1 VIVLRSTMT
10 RQHATSR
17 LNRRAALKTL
27 FCASAALALNLQPR
41 RVSAD
46 AFAAGDLHLLAI
58 GDYGSQGKEQSNVSR
73 AMQKYVVD
81 HQLKTE
87 GLLLLGDNFY
97 GKMEGG
103 LASPRWQAG
112 FEAMHPAATFPGR
125 CWAVLG
131 NHDYHDNEGGQVTEL
146 AYARETI
153 GTRWTMP
160 AKWYRVDLPAVDPVM
175 TMLCLDSDLRS
186 VSGGSRSK
194 PRSSLT
200 AEEEEQQLDW
210 LRRELSGPRAPLT
223 LAIGHHPLYSN
234 GSHGDSK
241 GLIAAWGKLFQQHG
255 VHVYLAGHDH
265 DLQHLELDG
274 LKTSFV
280 VSGGGGARTR
290 KLKSD
295 RKTPFGQ
302 DVYGFSHLSFS
313 RERLIVR
320 HIDTSGTQVHAFAKL
335 ADGTVKLEV

>member
-1 VIVLRSTMT
+1 MT
-10 RQHATSR
+10 RQTSTAR
-17 LNRRAALKTL
+17 LTRRTALKTL

-41 RVSAD
+41 RVSAE
-46 AFAAGDLHLLAI
+46 AFTPGDLHLLAI

-73 AMQKYVVD
+73 AMQQYIAD
-81 HQLKTE
+81 HQLKPE
-87 GLLLLGDNFY
+87 GLLLVGDNFY

-103 LASPRWQAG
+103 LQSPRWQAG
-112 FEAMHPAATFPGR
+112 FESMYPAATFPGR

-131 NHDYHDNEGGQVTEL
+131 NHDYHDNEGGQNTQL
-146 AYARETI
+146 AYSRETA

-160 AKWYRVDLPAVDPVM
+160 AKWYRVDLPAVDPVL
-175 TMLCLDSDLRS
+175 TMLFLDSNLRN
-186 VSGGSRSK
+186 VSGGSRASK
-194 PRSSLT
+194 PRASLT
-200 AEEEEQQLDW
+200 AEEEAQQMAW
-210 LRRELSGPRAPLT
+210 LRRELASPRAPLT
-223 LAIGHHPLYSN
+223 LVIGHHPLYSN
-234 GSHGDSK
+234 GSHGDTK
-241 GLIAAWGKLFQQHG
+241 GLIGAWGDLFQQHG

-302 DVYGFSHLSFS
+302 DVYGFSHLSVS
-313 RERLIVR
+313 RERLVIR
-320 HIDTSGTQVHAFAKL
+320 HIDTSGTQVHALAKL
-335 ADGTVKLEV
+335 ADGTLKLEV